1 MKKSIAM
8 LFGVLSIATA
18 ANAQF
23 SSEKIKGNGNV
34 IKKNVTTPD
43 YEKVVVSGF
52 FDVDLV
58 AGKEGKIAV
67 EGEENLLQHLK
78 IEVADNVLTIGTQK
92 GKRISPSFGKKITIT
107 VPFESLN
114 EVSLSGSGDVN
125 SKSTIK
131 SPEFRTTLSGS
142 GDIQLSIDAQ
152 KTTAKVTGSGNMKLN
167 GKSGDFSCDL
177 TGSGDLDAFNLKS
190 GNVDSS
196 LTGSGNCKVYCTGFL
211 QARITGSGDI
221 DYKGDPKKKD
231 TKVHGSG
238 SISKA

>member
-78 IEVADNVLTIGTQK
+78 IEVADNGIGL
-92 GKRISPSFGKKITIT
+92 PENFSFDTTDTLGIQLIKTLVSQINGSI
-107 VPFESLN
+107 
-114 EVSLSGSGDVN
+114 EVS
-125 SKSTIK
+125 K
-131 SPEFRTTLSGS
+131 SPG
-142 GDIQLSIDAQ
+142 
-152 KTTAKVTGSGNMKLN
+152 
-167 GKSGDFSCDL
+167 
-177 TGSGDLDAFNLKS
+177 
-190 GNVDSS
+190 
-196 LTGSGNCKVYCTGFL
+196 
-211 QARITGSGDI
+211 ARFTIIFTEQRS
-221 DYKGDPKKKD
+221 PL
-231 TKVHGSG
+231 
-238 SISKA
+238 